1 MMKNSALAAP
11 TNTKLLT
18 DYTLKETNL
27 SVPAE
32 AGTH

>member
-1 MMKNSALAAP
+1 MKNSALAAP

-27 SVPAE
+27 RGGLKARPH
-32 AGTH
+32 T